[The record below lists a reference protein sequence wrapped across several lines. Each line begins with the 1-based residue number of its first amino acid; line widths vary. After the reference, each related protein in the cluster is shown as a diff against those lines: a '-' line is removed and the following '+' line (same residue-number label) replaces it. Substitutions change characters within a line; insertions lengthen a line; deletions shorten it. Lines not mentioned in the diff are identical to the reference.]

1 MVPGPDSRTQTTDAG
16 LLILSPMTGKL
27 LGPGPLVYAHRGD
40 RSRGPDNT
48 LEAYRLA
55 VEAGADGIELDVR
68 RTKNGELIMSHDDRY
83 PGHRPFIE
91 LTLEE
96 VRETIPQVPTFVEML
111 ASVPQHVSLNVEI
124 KNFPDEADY
133 DLTRDTVNLVVDAIT
148 TYDTPERILLSSFDP
163 DSVRRAATVNAELV
177 RGLLIREP
185 FDLDT
190 GIEVA
195 ASLGVEAI
203 HPRMTYFQPNAQGTM
218 TKIHEAGLAAVV
230 WGANTPDEVQMLADA
245 GVDVIITDDPLM
257 ARRSMAQR

>member
-1 MVPGPDSRTQTTDAG
+1 MN
-16 LLILSPMTGKL
+16 GKL
-27 LGPGPLVYAHRGD
+27 LGPGPLIYAHRGD

-68 RTKNGELIMSHDDRY
+68 RTSDDKLIMSHDDRY
-83 PGHRPFIE
+83 PGHPPFIE

-96 VRETIPQVPTFVEML
+96 VKETIPQVPTFVEML

-133 DLTRDTVNLVVDAIT
+133 DLTRDTVNLVVDTIAT
-148 TYDTPERILLSSFDP
+148 HDTPERILLSSFDP
-163 DSVRRAATVNAELV
+163 DSVHRAAAIDPRIV

-185 FDLDT
+185 FDIGT

-195 ASLGVEAI
+195 TSLGVEAI
-203 HPRMTYFQPNAQGTM
+203 HPRMTYFQPDALGLM
-218 TKIHEAGLAAVV
+218 DKIHAAGLVAVV
-230 WGANTPDEVQMLADA
+230 WGANTPGDIHTLVEA
-245 GVDVIITDDPLM
+245 GVDVVITDDPLM
-257 ARRSMAQR
+257 ARRTIAQR